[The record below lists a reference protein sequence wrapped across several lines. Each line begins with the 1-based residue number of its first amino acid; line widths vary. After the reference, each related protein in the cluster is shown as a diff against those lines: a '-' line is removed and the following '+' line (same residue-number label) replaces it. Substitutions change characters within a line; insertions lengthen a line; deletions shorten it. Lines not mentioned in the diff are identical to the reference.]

1 MSSLW
6 WDFGAA
12 STPATRRC
20 RSGSGSPTP
29 PSPTRPARPRR
40 PSPST
45 PPARCCR
52 QTQTGCSR
60 PQPTCSG
67 RSRTTSSTSP
77 TPARCDTPWPPIVPL
92 PVHCLVLV
100 LSLPFHCPQVD
111 ADDVVLGFL
120 KPPGAGVGG
129 TPLQTLF
136 GFERVHVKVRVHD
149 PGGVTVSDSIA
160 LTHPDR
166 PARRWRSTSEP
177 P

>member
-1 MSSLW
+1 MGLWSSFYTGNPTLP
-6 WDFGAA
+6 FGFGLSY
-12 STPATRRC
+12 STFTYKTGPAPSAVSLDATREMLSANTDRVLPAATDML
-20 RSGSGSPTP
+20 RPVADYIVYVTNTGSVRHCP
-29 PSPTRPARPRR
+29 
-40 PSPST
+40 
-45 PPARCCR
+45 
-52 QTQTGCSR
+52 
-60 PQPTCSG
+60 
-67 RSRTTSSTSP
+67 
-77 TPARCDTPWPPIVPL
+77 PWPPIVPL